1 MTFIDTGQLR
11 RQAEVLEGQAGKYD
25 RLTASLEEFISWL
38 KTQQFK
44 DVEQFQRTL
53 VTQAEELELQKR
65 EMFLLAGSL
74 ERICDK
80 CEITEQKISDYREQK
95 SDLLSFIEPIDVSKI
110 RDMVLVYG
118 DMKLK

>member
-11 RQAEVLEGQAGKYD
+11 KQAEVLVGQAGKYD
-25 RLTASLEEFISWL
+25 RLTASLEEIISWL
-38 KTQQFK
+38 KIQQFK

-53 VTQAEELELQKR
+53 VTQAENLELQKR
-65 EMFLLAGSL
+65 KMFFLAGSL

-95 SDLLSFIEPIDVSKI
+95 SDLSFIEPMDVSKI